1 MNPRAVVARATQ
13 RRTLAVGGVAAAVAL
28 MTLPVAA
35 GPGASGGQDRM
46 VNAVVVVRP
55 GVHLPFS
62 VAGGHVRNVFSRIG
76 SELVRAPLS
85 SLERLAGDA
94 RVAGV
99 TPDRSGTVSGFTGK
113 DDAKD
118 KTKSVFA
125 SEHLGGGAG
134 GDKTGAGVNVAM
146 LDTGLS
152 DTEALNRASGR
163 VTDGVDVS
171 QLDADGTYRI
181 SGGPFDDGYGHGTF
195 LASLI
200 AGGKVKGSG
209 GHALGVAPA
218 ARIVVVKVAN
228 AKGET
233 SLSEVLA
240 GMDWVASHA
249 QAPNGTQMI
258 QVLNVALAVDR
269 PTTPAY
275 GADPLTVA
283 VEHVRDAGVL
293 VVAAA
298 GNVANEVGDPGMDPE
313 ATTIGAADL
322 TSGAPSVA
330 PFSGSGVVSGVQK
343 PDVVASGVHVLGLLS
358 PDSQIAQ
365 DNPAGWQSNGL
376 FRGSGTSEA
385 TAVASGVAAAYFS
398 DHPGATPLQAKA
410 ALRDAATGEVR
421 TAAAGAGLLGM
432 AKNGND
438 PKSKTSTNT
447 GESTFD
453 ANSWQANEWT
463 APDGSDWVSLLAGS
477 WSAGSWSAGSWSAGS
492 WSAGSWSAA
501 TWSAGSWSTRA
512 GSWSAGS
519 WSSRA
524 GSWSAGSWSAGSWSA
539 RAGSWSAGSWSAG
552 SWSDYGWGDA

>member
-1 MNPRAVVARATQ
+1 MNPRPRIVAIGG
-13 RRTLAVGGVAAAVAL
+13 LAAGLAM
-28 MTLPVAA
+28 MTLPAAAAPVASTHQ
-35 GPGASGGQDRM
+35 GRM

-55 GVHLPFS
+55 GVHLPLS
-62 VAGGHVRNVFSRIG
+62 VPGGHVRAVFSRIG
-76 SELVRAPLS
+76 SELVRAPLGALT
-85 SLERLAGDA
+85 SLAADP

-99 TPDRSGTVSGFTGK
+99 TPDRSGTVAGLKGN
-113 DDAKD
+113 DGAKD

-134 GDKTGAGVNVAM
+134 GDRTGQGVNVAM

-152 DTEALNRASGR
+152 DTDALNRASGR

-171 QLDADGTYRI
+171 QLDATGTYRT

-200 AGGKVKGSG
+200 AGGRVKGSG
-209 GHALGVAPA
+209 GHTLGVAPA

-228 AKGET
+228 AQGET

-249 QAPNGTQMI
+249 QGPHGEQMI
-258 QVLNVALAVDR
+258 QVLNVALAVDP
-269 PTTPAY
+269 PTSPAY
-275 GADPLTVA
+275 GMDPLTVA
-283 VEHVRDAGVL
+283 VDHVRAAGVL

-298 GNVANEVGDPGMDPE
+298 GNVANQVGDPGMDPQS
-313 ATTIGAADL
+313 ATIGAADL
-322 TSGAPSVA
+322 TNGAPSVA
-330 PFSGSGVVSGVQK
+330 PFSGSGVVAGVQK
-343 PDVVASGVHVLGLLS
+343 PDIVASGVHVLGLLS

-365 DNPAGWQSNGL
+365 DNPQGWQDNGL

-398 DHPGATPLQAKA
+398 DHPGATPAQAKA

-421 TAAAGAGLLGM
+421 NPAAGAGLLAM

-438 PKSKTSTNT
+438 PKSRNSTNT

-453 ANSWQANEWT
+453 ASSWQANAWT

-524 GSWSAGSWSAGSWSA
+524 GSWSAGSWST

-552 SWSDYGWGDA
+552 SWSDYGWGDQ